1 MPEIVCVSADFLAAF
16 PLKVLVDLSSFYFG
30 FDFFS
35 DIKGIQYRAGI
46 KKTKDPSLQ
55 VSLPKKVL
63 IVHEKTQIFI
73 FTGFAKR
80 YEKLLLVFHE
90 TAIITR
96 VKVSEAI
103 FYNLIP

>member
-1 MPEIVCVSADFLAAF
+1 MRPHARRDLPEIVCVSADFLAAF

-35 DIKGIQYRAGI
+35 DIK
-46 KKTKDPSLQ
+46 
-55 VSLPKKVL
+55 
-63 IVHEKTQIFI
+63 
-73 FTGFAKR
+73 R

>member
-1 MPEIVCVSADFLAAF
+1 M
-16 PLKVLVDLSSFYFG
+16 KN
-30 FDFFS
+30 
-35 DIKGIQYRAGI
+35 
-46 KKTKDPSLQ
+46 
-55 VSLPKKVL
+55 
-63 IVHEKTQIFI
+63 TQIFI